1 MPEGFFFFFWLL
13 LLLSTPLIITKK
25 KKINLMK
32 NEPNC
37 PKFTWG
43 CDDSP
48 TLMKSLYCGHD
59 FERVKGYK
67 PKNFEDCCGKFG
79 SWL

>member
-1 MPEGFFFFFWLL
+1 
-13 LLLSTPLIITKK
+13 
-25 KKINLMK
+25 MK

-59 FERVKGYK
+59 FERVK
-67 PKNFEDCCGKFG
+67 
-79 SWL
+79 